1 MSTAVGQG
9 HAGTGKTMLLIGLIR
24 ELSGQLAVL
33 APTLSYF
40 FCQGQ
45 GKTDPPL
52 NNATATLRSLIW
64 MLLIQ
69 QPRLI
74 SHLQTDYASSRGAVF
89 TDTNALVA
97 MTRVFKDMVKD
108 ARRYISL
115 SMPLTSVSRVWRALS
130 SSFQLPLVFPIK

>member
-33 APTLSYF
+33 APTRSYL

-45 GKTDPPL
+45 GKTDTP
-52 NNATATLRSLIW
+52 LRSLIW